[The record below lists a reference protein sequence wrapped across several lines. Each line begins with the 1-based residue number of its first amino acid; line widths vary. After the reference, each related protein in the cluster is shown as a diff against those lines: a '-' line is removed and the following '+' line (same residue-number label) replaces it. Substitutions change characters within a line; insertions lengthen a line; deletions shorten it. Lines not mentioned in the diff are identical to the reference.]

1 MDPNAVFTITYG
13 LYILASE
20 YNGQKNA
27 CIVNT
32 VAQVTQTPLVMS
44 VTVMKTNLTH
54 DLIKKSGKFSVS
66 VLGQHADL
74 TIVERFGTV
83 SGRETDKFS
92 GFECKEFESG
102 DPLIEQGAIAVMDCK
117 VISSVDLGTHTVFFA
132 DLVDAVNVARA
143 LPLTY
148 TLYRDAKMGKARL
161 NPVHAAPAKPGAVA
175 EVWQC
180 TVCHYIYDG
189 DIPFN
194 ELPDDYTCPLCGVG
208 KEFFEKL

>member
-1 MDPNAVFTITYG
+1 MPSDAGQGYGVDFLFLEHLEGIIDIPAV
-13 LYILASE
+13 AHR
-20 YNGQKNA
+20 
-27 CIVNT
+27 
-32 VAQVTQTPLVMS
+32 
-44 VTVMKTNLTH
+44 H
-54 DLIKKSGKFSVS
+54 DL
-66 VLGQHADL
+66 L
-74 TIVERFGTV
+74 
-83 SGRETDKFS
+83 
-92 GFECKEFESG
+92 
-102 DPLIEQGAIAVMDCK
+102 
-117 VISSVDLGTHTVFFA
+117 A

-148 TLYRDAKMGKARL
+148 SLYRDAKMGKARL